1 MKTNK
6 SCTLALAAF
15 MVSLITGC
23 GEKPA
28 VQPVKQAMPEV
39 NDENCTPASVANIAD
54 KGMQQA
60 FSSLC
65 LRRGG
70 GFKPSQK
77 KAW

>member
-6 SCTLALAAF
+6 VLTLALAAL
-15 MVSLITGC
+15 VAALVAGC

-28 VQPVKQAMPEV
+28 EQPAKQAMPEV
-39 NDENCTPASVANIAD
+39 NDEICKPASVAKIEYKVA
-54 KGMQQA
+54 QQA

-70 GFKPSQK
+70 GFKPSEK
-77 KAW
+77 KEW